1 MKISVPTH
9 INDITLEQYQRF
21 AKINTEEQDK
31 EFFMFKTIE
40 IFCGVDIA
48 LVSKMRLKDA
58 ESISNEVIEV
68 LNSNIPFT
76 NRFELEGVKYGF
88 IPDLQAIS
96 LGEFIDLE
104 EGLAD
109 SKGFHKAAA
118 VMFRPIVK
126 EVGELY
132 TIDGYEASTDMHHI
146 MKQAPLGVISAA
158 IVFFYNIVKE
168 LQRDLED
175 YSQGSQEEMTTI
187 LEKLNSQ
194 KSTDGLTLYT
204 LFAGVTLQ
212 SLKQSQN

>member
-48 LVSKMRLKDA
+48 KVSKMRLKDA

-68 LNSNIPFT
+68 LNGNIPFT

-109 SKGFHKAAA
+109 SKSFHKAAA
-118 VMFRPIVK
+118 VMFRPVIK
-126 EVGELY
+126 EFGELY
-132 TIDGYEASTDMHHI
+132 TIDGYEASTDMHHL
-146 MKQAPLGVISAA
+146 MKGAPLGVISAA

-168 LQRDLED
+168 LQTDLKG
-175 YSQGSQEEMTTI
+175 YSQEKAQETKI
-187 LEKLNSQ
+187 IVEKLNSQ
-194 KSTDGLTLYT
+194 KNTGGLTLSMLY
-204 LFAGVTLQ
+204 AQVMQQ
-212 SLKQSQN
+212 SLEQ